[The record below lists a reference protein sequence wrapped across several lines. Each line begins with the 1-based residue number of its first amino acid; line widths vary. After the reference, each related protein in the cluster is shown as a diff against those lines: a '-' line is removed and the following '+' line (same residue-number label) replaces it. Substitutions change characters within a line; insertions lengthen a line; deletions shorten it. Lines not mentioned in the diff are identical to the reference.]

1 MTMTKTMTNIQQKLS
16 RAKSDCKDAIATLEN
31 LDSTYKVS
39 GSAYTRARDR
49 QAMLSAK
56 IAAADTDFDNANQL
70 IQRHLEKN
78 HFTKTDA
85 VRSAMLEKTEAEA
98 IKAELQRLHKAG
110 ELPTLKLK
118 IEASHD
124 AQAYKDAHQ
133 LAQDAWGRLQ
143 AYTVLVSCGDEMSRA
158 IALMGHVPNNKGIEN
173 IINDEEELR
182 ERRIGFFW
190 KELKEMA
197 AERSE
202 AVQRPHVVE
211 IGMLEMGPFANE
223 KFITTLEAA
232 KLKKELEGQTIE

>member
-1 MTMTKTMTNIQQKLS
+1 MTTIQEKLS
-16 RAKSDCKDAIATLEN
+16 RAKSDYKDAIATLEN
-31 LDSTYKVS
+31 LREAYKVS
-39 GSAYTRARDR
+39 GSAYARACER

-56 IAAADTDFDNANQL
+56 MAGADTDLDNANQL

-85 VRSAMLEKTEAEA
+85 VRAAMLEKTEAEA
-98 IKAELQRLHKAG
+98 IKAELQRLHIVG

-124 AQAYKDAHQ
+124 AQAYKDAHH
-133 LAQDAWGRLQ
+133 LAEDAWSRVQ
-143 AYTVLVSCGDEMSRA
+143 AYTALASCGAELSRA
-158 IALMGHVPNNKGIEN
+158 IALMGHVASNKGIEN

-190 KELKEMA
+190 KALKEMA

-223 KFITTLEAA
+223 KFITPLEAA
-232 KLKKELEGQTIE
+232 KLRKDLEGQTIE